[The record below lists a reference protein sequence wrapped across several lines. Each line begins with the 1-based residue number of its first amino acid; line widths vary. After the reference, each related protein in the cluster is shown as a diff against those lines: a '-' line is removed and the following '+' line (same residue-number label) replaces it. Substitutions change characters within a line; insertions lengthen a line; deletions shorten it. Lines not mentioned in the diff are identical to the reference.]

1 MEHRAVGICPGFDE
15 VEHEPVFVDQA
26 EPAERLRE
34 GGTSP
39 RDQVFPRFAFEGGDL
54 VGQVAAG
61 RSLTAA
67 AEQNAGSPELPSPDA
82 ERLIAWFHHPGKAWR
97 EPCPDAPTRPPARR

>member
-15 VEHEPVFVDQA
+15 VEHEGLGESCGQREPVSQRHWLEHEPVFVDQA

-39 RDQVFPRFAFEGGDL
+39 RDQVFP
-54 VGQVAAG
+54 
-61 RSLTAA
+61 
-67 AEQNAGSPELPSPDA
+67 GS
-82 ERLIAWFHHPGKAWR
+82 RLRALISSA
-97 EPCPDAPTRPPARR
+97 RPPLGDR